1 MKHILAAILLA
12 FAAFLILPAAMP
24 AGAADAPAAFSS
36 SFGAQLKDAG
46 KDTAYEVYEQIVRHY
61 VTDGAEGSAEIS
73 FSTPYSYS
81 VSFNSNGTA
90 ADTSANAAAEENA
103 ASEVSGM
110 TSAALEAALL
120 DYPEI
125 YYAGSWNYTFSTLYD
140 TDAGSAEV
148 TGLMLTPPSQDSQ
161 SGRDDFLA
169 NVSSAV
175 SEITASLGGASDR
188 FTKVLGIHD
197 YVCGKLAFSTDES
210 IPQIHTAAALFAG
223 SGRAASDGYAK
234 AFKLLCESFDI
245 PCALTE
251 GSEAGAYRMWA
262 NVQMDDGKWYLVDAA
277 LDDTLSEGKVLHRF
291 LLAGSGTAA
300 EGGLSLTDSFTAGGS
315 FTYALPALSSSSF
328 PKPAP
333 SFTLQPEDLH
343 TPSYKKTLKPS
354 LSCAG
359 IDLKYRW
366 QYQWPSGKVW
376 KNFISGN
383 GKSSIRVYMR
393 DKSYDGIR
401 VRCIVTDGDGRT
413 ITSRTATLHVAPVPV
428 ISAQPKDQICLSYRK
443 AVTVSVKAS
452 GNGLSYRWQY
462 QWRSSDTWKDF
473 IYGNGR
479 SSIRCTMYNSSY
491 EGLRIRCVITD
502 VAGQSIISR
511 SAVMHFELAPAIT
524 VQPSNMKS
532 PLPGKALTVSLKA
545 SGTGLSYRWQ
555 YQWKKSGVWTNFV
568 SGNGKA
574 SIKCGMYTSSYNGI
588 KVRCIVTD
596 RRGRSVTS
604 RAAVLTFG

>member
-1 MKHILAAILLA
+1 MKHIPAAILLS

-428 ISAQPKDQICLSYRK
+428 ISVQPEDQICLSYRK

-462 QWRSSDTWKDF
+462 RWRSSDTWKDF

>member
-24 AGAADAPAAFSS
+24 AGAADAPASFSS

-46 KDTAYEVYEQIVRHY
+46 EDTAYEVYEQIVRHY

-291 LLAGSGTAA
+291 LLAGSGTAE

-359 IDLKYRW
+359 IDLEYRW

-473 IYGNGR
+473 VYGNGR

-502 VAGQSIISR
+502 VAGQSIVSR

-588 KVRCIVTD
+588 KIRCIVTD
-596 RRGRSVTS
+596 RRGRNVTS

>member
-24 AGAADAPAAFSS
+24 AGAADAPASFSS

-46 KDTAYEVYEQIVRHY
+46 EDTAYEVYEQIVRHY

-90 ADTSANAAAEENA
+90 ADTSANAAAEKNA

-110 TSAALEAALL
+110 TSEALEAALL

-291 LLAGSGTAA
+291 LLAGSGTAE

-359 IDLKYRW
+359 IDLEYRW

-473 IYGNGR
+473 VYGNGR

-502 VAGQSIISR
+502 VAGQSIVSR

-588 KVRCIVTD
+588 KIRCIVTD
-596 RRGRSVTS
+596 RRGRNVTS